1 MRPLVVTQAV
11 VLCLCT
17 ALSSCG
23 GTRLE
28 VRDRGTGVA
37 VVQAQAVII
46 AEGRETVVDD
56 ADGQGRLSVS
66 VPSASDAVVAVRA
79 RGFLQWSKP
88 VAWFQQQPQ
97 PIAVDLEPVWL
108 GDFMK
113 TGVKPSQIVDPQGCK
128 CHRSK

>member
-1 MRPLVVTQAV
+1 MRPLVVTRAL
-11 VLCLCT
+11 VLCGC
-17 ALSSCG
+17 AILSGCG

-46 AEGRETVVDD
+46 AEGRETVVDE

-66 VPSASDAVVAVRA
+66 VPSAPDAVIAVRA

-88 VAWFQQQPQ
+88 VAWFRQQPQ
-97 PIAVDLEPVWL
+97 FIAVDLEPVWL
-108 GDFMK
+108 GDFLN
-113 TGVKPSQIVDPQGCK
+113 TGVKPSQIVTPQGCP

>member
-1 MRPLVVTQAV
+1 MRPLVVTQALILP
-11 VLCLCT
+11 LCLV
-17 ALSSCG
+17 LSGCG

-46 AEGRETVVDD
+46 AHGRETVVDE
-56 ADGQGRLSVS
+56 ADGQGRLRVT
-66 VPSASDAVVAVRA
+66 VPSDSEAVVAVRA

-88 VAWFQQQPQ
+88 AGWFLKQPETVS
-97 PIAVDLEPVWL
+97 VDLEPVWL

-113 TGVKPSQIVDPQGCK
+113 TGVKPSQIVTPQGCK
-128 CHRSK
+128 CHQSK

>member
-11 VLCLCT
+11 VLSLC
-17 ALSSCG
+17 AAVSGCG
-23 GTRLE
+23 GTSFE

-46 AEGRETVVDD
+46 ADGRETVVDE
-56 ADGQGRLSVS
+56 ADGQGRLSVN
-66 VPSASDAVVAVRA
+66 VPSAATAVVAVRA

-88 VAWFQQQPQ
+88 VAWFDQQPQ
-97 PIAVDLEPVWL
+97 PVLVNLEPVWL
-108 GDFMK
+108 GDFLK
-113 TGVKPSQIVDPQGCK
+113 TGVKPSQIVEPQGCP